1 MGLALVHFQKYWLLI
16 DYLSIEDIG
25 IEKDDDTESSNI
37 EIQPV
42 LSRRPTRMIDYN
54 LLGILFFS
62 LTSLVFHLVIC

>member
-42 LSRRPTRMIDYN
+42 LSRRPTRMIDYK

-62 LTSLVFHLVIC
+62 LTSLVSHLVIC